1 MIAML
6 RTAFTSLRVRL
17 ILLTLAVLVPAHG
30 LLVYVAHP
38 EREIGHG
45 EEKARMLYLARLAAA
60 EESQVVQSTRQ
71 LLRTLAETPE
81 ARGETTI
88 EKAGSR
94 MKRPI
99 EAALVGA
106 KRFVFRR
113 KMGSKID
120 DVESRLRG

>member
-1 MIAML
+1 MRVSGPFRKQRAKRIDVPWD
-6 RTAFTSLRVRL
+6 SLS
-17 ILLTLAVLVPAHG
+17 A
-30 LLVYVAHP
+30 
-38 EREIGHG
+38 
-45 EEKARMLYLARLAAA
+45 
-60 EESQVVQSTRQ
+60 Q
-71 LLRTLAETPE
+71 